1 MKKRNLI
8 TLILVPAL
16 ILSLAL
22 GVYAATGSKQIEVT
36 YRDISTQVNGM
47 PVVADQEPF
56 IFEGRTFVPLRFVA
70 QALGQNVTW
79 DDSKSQVRVAK
90 PLELNSSFNGKTVYL
105 SKEYQVF
112 AIELEGNATT
122 GYQWTAKDYDKNLLD
137 LIGGEPQYVIHS
149 TGTSTEPLVGVG
161 GTYVFRFMTKGQIGE
176 TTIKL
181 ANERS
186 WETTEAPAE
195 TFELNVRINL
205 TDTVVAVTDEDNGGA
220 VCMLMPVQQ
229 RLDVLLK
236 GNPTTG
242 YTWEV
247 VGGDGAVIALQ
258 GEPEFKADSE
268 ALGAPGIFT
277 FHFAPQAPGQTM
289 LQLSYSKSGEDK
301 PAQEY
306 NLLVCVY

>member
-16 ILSLAL
+16 VLSLAL
-22 GVYAATGSKQIEVT
+22 GVYAATGSQQIEVT
-36 YRDISTQVNGM
+36 YRDISIQVSGK

-56 IFEGRTFVPLRFVA
+56 ILEGRTFVPLRFVA

-90 PLELNSSFNGKTVYL
+90 PLELNSAFNGKTVYL

-122 GYQWTAKDYDKNLLD
+122 GYQWTTKDYDKNLLD
-137 LIGGEPQYVIHS
+137 LIGGEPNYVIHS
-149 TGTSTEPLVGVG
+149 TGTTTEQMVGVG

-186 WETTEAPAE
+186 WESTEAPAE
-195 TFELNVRINL
+195 TFELKVRINL
-205 TDTVVAVTDEDNGGA
+205 TDSVVTVDDEDNGGA
-220 VCMLMPVQQ
+220 VALIYPLQN
-229 RLDVLLK
+229 LDLLLK

-242 YTWEV
+242 YTWEI
-247 VGGDGAVIALQ
+247 VGADGQILALK
-258 GEPEFKADSE
+258 GEPVFTADSE
-268 ALGAPGIFT
+268 ALGAPGVFT
-277 FHFAPQAPGQTM
+277 YHFEAQAPGTTA
-289 LQLSYSKSGEDK
+289 LKLNYSKQGEDL
-301 PAQEY
+301 PAQTY
-306 NLLVCVY
+306 DLLVGIF

>member
-1 MKKRNLI
+1 VKKRNLI

-16 ILSLAL
+16 VLSLAL
-22 GVYAATGSKQIEVT
+22 GVYAATGSQQIEVT
-36 YRDISTQVNGM
+36 YRDISIQVNGK

-56 IFEGRTFVPLRFVA
+56 IFQGRTFVPLRFVA

-90 PLELNSSFNGKTVYL
+90 PLELNSAFNGKTVYL

-137 LIGGEPQYVIHS
+137 LIGGEPDYVIHS
-149 TGTSTEPLVGVG
+149 TGTTTEQMVGVG

-195 TFELNVRINL
+195 TFELKVRINL
-205 TDTVVAVTDEDNGGA
+205 TDSVVTVDDEDNGSA
-220 VCMLMPVQQ
+220 VALIYPLQN
-229 RLDVLLK
+229 LDLLLK
-236 GNPTTG
+236 GNPSTG
-242 YTWEV
+242 YTWEI
-247 VGGDGAVIALQ
+247 VGADGQILSLK
-258 GEPEFKADSE
+258 GEPVFTADSE
-268 ALGAPGIFT
+268 ALGAPGVFT
-277 FHFAPQAPGQTM
+277 YHFEAQAPGTTA
-289 LQLSYSKSGEDK
+289 LTLNYSKQGEEL
-301 PAQEY
+301 PAQTY
-306 NLLVCVY
+306 NLLVGIF

>member
-36 YRDISTQVNGM
+36 YRDISIQMNGK

-56 IFEGRTFVPLRFVA
+56 IFDGRTFVPLRFVA

-90 PLELNSSFNGKTVYL
+90 PLELNSAFNGKTVYL

-149 TGTSTEPLVGVG
+149 TGTSTEPMVGVG

-195 TFELNVRINL
+195 TFELNVRSNL
-205 TDTVVAVTDEDNGGA
+205 TDSVVILDDEDNGGA
-220 VCMLMPVQQ
+220 VALIYPLQN
-229 RLDVLLK
+229 LDLLLK

-242 YTWEV
+242 YMWEV
-247 VGGDGAVIALQ
+247 VGADGQILALK
-258 GEPEFKADSE
+258 GEPVFKADSE
-268 ALGAPGIFT
+268 ALGAPGVFT
-277 FHFAPQAPGQTM
+277 FHFEAQAPGQTM
-289 LQLSYSKSGEDK
+289 LQLIYSKSGEDQ